1 MRIIENFVRGLTSV
15 LRVTSAPL
23 LYRYPYRTSAEGL
36 RSDWN
41 KIGEDIRS
49 VMGKLES
56 EVHDGK

>member
-1 MRIIENFVRGLTSV
+1 MNVISNFVIGLTSV
-15 LRVTSAPL
+15 LRVTSVPL

-36 RSDWN
+36 KSDWN
-41 KIGEDIRS
+41 KIGDDIDS